1 MLDRLRYRLA
11 VFMQGR
17 YGSDNLSRF
26 LLVVW
31 LLFIIVS
38 SIFRIPYFWLVE
50 LVFIF
55 YLYFRMFSRN
65 IPARYKENQAYLRIR
80 NRVIRFFR
88 FLPEKCRS
96 MLPNSPYRIYRCP
109 SCSQKIRIPRGK
121 GNIIVRCPKCSH
133 EFRKRS

>member
-1 MLDRLRYRLA
+1 
-11 VFMQGR
+11 MQGR

-31 LLFIIVS
+31 LLFIILS
-38 SIFRIPYFWLVE
+38 SIFRIPYFWLIE
-50 LVFIF
+50 LAFII

-88 FLPEKCRS
+88 FLPEKFRS

-109 SCSQKIRIPRGK
+109 SCRQKIRIPRGK